1 MLACLVTWIK
11 DIGNPKVKYIYLN
24 NIITKHQQLL
34 HVSVHFFSDIIETSS
49 LPFPL
54 FRNLSINANTKNVC
68 NKTSSRNTLLLFC
81 TYRIRTALSNQN
93 SRTFQGQFLSFEGL
107 KITDVGSAM
116 FSWIHICDPLH
127 RNCMRQATLHNLKVW
142 KWGSKHSHWGWP

>member
-1 MLACLVTWIK
+1 MLNSTQTEPLKAKVWMYLTITCLLCACMFSYVNQRYN
-11 DIGNPKVKYIYLN
+11 GNPKVKYIYLN

-68 NKTSSRNTLLLFC
+68 NKTSSRNTLLLFY

-107 KITDVGSAM
+107 KITDVGSAI
-116 FSWIHICDPLH
+116 FS
-127 RNCMRQATLHNLKVW
+127 
-142 KWGSKHSHWGWP
+142 